1 MLVPVQYQE
10 CEYDVFVHNNVFN
23 LHFQRA
29 GLVVKLASL
38 YINMH
43 MSYCYNQTFVIGGN
57 RSAGK

>member
-10 CEYDVFVHNNVFN
+10 CESDVFVHNVFN

-43 MSYCYNQTFVIGGN
+43 MSYC
-57 RSAGK
+57 